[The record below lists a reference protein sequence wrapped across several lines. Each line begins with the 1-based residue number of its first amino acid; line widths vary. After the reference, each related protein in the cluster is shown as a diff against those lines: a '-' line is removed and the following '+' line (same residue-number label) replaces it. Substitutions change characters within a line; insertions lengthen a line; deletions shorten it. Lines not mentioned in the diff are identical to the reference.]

1 MMGVTERGAL
11 LALLRTSGQRWSA
24 VTDEVESAGSAV
36 EVLRSGPAGQMSL
49 FQPDGSD
56 ADALAESA
64 EREIQAWE
72 REGLRFVTLLD
83 REYPAQLLTVHQRP
97 PFLMMRGHP
106 DDGDARG
113 VAIVGTRKASDDGIQ
128 SAYRL
133 ASALAQAGVPVVS
146 GLAAGIDTGALSG
159 ALSVGGRAVAVI
171 GTGIHHSYPKENADL
186 QEQISKVGL
195 VISQFLPDT
204 PPTKATFPMR
214 NAVMSG
220 YTAATVVVEAPY
232 KSGARMQARL
242 ALQHGRH
249 VFLLES
255 LLVNDWAQTYAKR
268 PNTTV
273 VRSVTDV
280 LDHVEPILATDRDL
294 VWA

>member
-1 MMGVTERGAL
+1 MDVTERGAL
-11 LALLRTSGQRWSA
+11 LALLRASGQRWSA
-24 VTDEVESAGSAV
+24 ITDEIESANSAV
-36 EVLRSGPAGQMSL
+36 EVLRSENGGQMSL
-49 FQPDGSD
+49 FEPGGTDV
-56 ADALAESA
+56 DALAERA

-72 REGLRFVTLLD
+72 DEGLRFVTLFD
-83 REYPAQLLTVHQRP
+83 VDYPAQLLTVHQRP
-97 PFLMMRGHP
+97 PFLMMKGQP

-113 VAIVGTRKASDDGIQ
+113 VAIVGTRRASDEGLK
-128 SAYRL
+128 SAYYL
-133 ASALAQAGVPVVS
+133 ASALAKAGVPVVS

-171 GTGIHHSYPKENADL
+171 GTGLHHCYPKENSGL
-186 QEQISKVGL
+186 QERISRVGV

-232 KSGARMQARL
+232 RSGARMQARL
-242 ALQHGRH
+242 ALEHGRH

-255 LLVNDWAQTYAKR
+255 LLVNDWAQAYAKR
-268 PNTTV
+268 SNTTV
-273 VRSVTDV
+273 VRSVDDV
-280 LDHVEPILATDRDL
+280 LDRIESVLAADPDL
-294 VWA
+294 MWA